1 MYSFDNCDVA
11 FFTKDR
17 SRAYRLRE
25 KCLLDTKNNIEYL
38 SSIAEICKFIFTK
51 TMGVIF
57 IDINNFGSMHI
68 LINDFCKSRNKGE
81 FVFVYVCDEQSK
93 SKIEKNHIQINN
105 VNTFLCD
112 ISQMSEYVGKSRDL
126 LKAFREKYLSRNK
139 SGLKN
144 YIISAL
150 ESFRISPKLIGFDYL
165 IEAIW
170 RYFNYKGTHKS
181 LSADIYPDIA
191 KLFDTTPDNV
201 EKSIRLAI
209 KKANDS
215 HPELFDIDVFKNC
228 KVTSRTFVAY
238 LSDDIVTN
246 INLGLKNRLF

>member
-1 MYSFDNCDVA
+1 MYNFDSCDVA

-17 SRAYRLRE
+17 RRAYLLRE
-25 KCLLDTKNNIEYL
+25 KCILYAHNNFEYL
-38 SSIAEICKFIFTK
+38 SSISEICKFIFTK

-57 IDINNFGSMHI
+57 IDVKNLGSLHI
-68 LINDFCKSRNKGE
+68 LVNDFCKSRNKGE

-93 SKIEKNHIQINN
+93 PRIEKNNIQINN
-105 VNTFLCD
+105 INTFLCD
-112 ISQMSEYVGKSRDL
+112 ISQMSDYVSKSGDL
-126 LKAFREKYLSRNK
+126 LKGFREKYLSRNK
-139 SGLKN
+139 ARFKN
-144 YIISAL
+144 YIINAL

-170 RYFNYKGTHKS
+170 RYYNYTGTHKS

-191 KLFDTTPDNV
+191 KLFGTTPDNV

-209 KKANDS
+209 KKANNS
-215 HPELFDIDVFKNC
+215 YPKLFDIDVFKDS

-238 LSDDIVTN
+238 ISDEIVCSL
-246 INLGLKNRLF
+246 NLGLKCQLC